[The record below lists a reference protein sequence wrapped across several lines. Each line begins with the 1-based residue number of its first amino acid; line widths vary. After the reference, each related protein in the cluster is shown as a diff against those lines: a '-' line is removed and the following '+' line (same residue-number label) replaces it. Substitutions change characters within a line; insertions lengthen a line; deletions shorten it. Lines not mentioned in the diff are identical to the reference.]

1 MPSVGSIIAGKYE
14 LVRRL
19 GSGSM
24 GEVWV
29 AHHCTLDEDVA
40 LKLLSTSP
48 TTGEVEDAST
58 AAARFRFEAQVA
70 ARLSRRTRHIVQV
83 TDYGGDDGLAYLV
96 MELLEGETLERRLMR
111 RGCLPVADAL
121 ALVAQVGRAL
131 TEAHA
136 AEVIHRDLKPAN
148 VFLTQDEDGALL
160 VKLLDFGI
168 ARTVHTHRV
177 PAPFST
183 AHGLVFGTPGY
194 MSPEQASPSTK
205 LDHRCDL
212 WALATIAY
220 EVLTGELP
228 VAGAFTEELLANLCS
243 GRIVPVHER
252 DPTLPDALAG
262 FFARAFAPRPVD
274 RFASAA
280 ELARAFEEAV
290 TAPGAETQHPAA
302 STLKGQTLPI
312 TFRMRFRPRTD
323 AEASSEGVRAF
334 PRIVFIAPAAA
345 LFGLSAMGVAWCTA
359 THPMARSPTM
369 GATAPAMTFSG
380 SIGVSAIQPVVELSS
395 PVGDPDALQSSP
407 EPTTTAAV
415 SAPAP
420 PSRMARLLSAPLPA
434 PPASASAA
442 PPPVAAAVTESPVAP
457 EITTERDPAPAV
469 PSSTARPVGQ
479 KRPHKS
485 EVF

>member
-1 MPSVGSIIAGKYE
+1 MANVGSVIAGKYE

-29 AHHCTLDEDVA
+29 AHHRTLDEDVA
-40 LKLLSTSP
+40 LKLLNSAPTS
-48 TTGEVEDAST
+48 GEVEDPST

-83 TDYGGDDGLAYLV
+83 TDYGGEDGLAYLV

-121 ALVAQVGRAL
+121 LMVAQVARAL
-131 TEAHA
+131 TEAHG

-148 VFLTQDEDGALL
+148 IFLTQDEDGALL

-177 PAPFST
+177 PAAFST
-183 AHGLVFGTPGY
+183 AQGLVFGTPGY
-194 MSPEQASPSTK
+194 MSPEQASPSSK

-243 GRIVPVHER
+243 GQIVPVHER
-252 DPTLPDALAG
+252 DPTLPAALAG
-262 FFARAFAPRPVD
+262 FFARAFAARPMD
-274 RFASAA
+274 RYASAS
-280 ELARAFEEAV
+280 ELARGFEDSIV
-290 TAPGAETQHPAA
+290 GGGGGPGAEAQFFPAA
-302 STLKGQTLPI
+302 GTLKGQTLPI
-312 TFRMRFRPRTD
+312 TFRMRFRPRADSETSA
-323 AEASSEGVRAF
+323 AELRPPS
-334 PRIVFIAPAAA
+334 RIVFMAFAVA
-345 LFGLSAMGVAWCTA
+345 LLGLSAAGVVWWAGARPIASSQTLPRTA
-359 THPMARSPTM
+359 
-369 GATAPAMTFSG
+369 GAMTFSG
-380 SIGVSAIQPVVELSS
+380 DLPRSGS
-395 PVGDPDALQSSP
+395 PPAAALAPDPDD
-407 EPTTTAAV
+407 V
-415 SAPAP
+415 DAP
-420 PSRMARLLSAPLPA
+420 PSMRQPTTAPIV
-434 PPASASAA
+434 PASAGPTRIAPLYARDLLVA
-442 PPPVAAAVTESPVAP
+442 PPTLPSAIPESVVAP
-457 EITTERDPAPAV
+457 EVATEREPTPAMLPSARPAV
-469 PSSTARPVGQ
+469 Q
-479 KRPHKS
+479 KHVQKS

>member
-1 MPSVGSIIAGKYE
+1 MPSVGSVIAGKYE

-19 GSGSM
+19 GNGSM

-29 AHHCTLDEDVA
+29 ARHRTLDEDVA
-40 LKLLSTSP
+40 LKLLNSAPTS
-48 TTGEVEDAST
+48 GEVEDPST

-111 RGCLPVADAL
+111 RGCLPIADTML
-121 ALVAQVGRAL
+121 LVAQIARAL
-131 TEAHA
+131 TEAHT

-148 VFLTQDEDGALL
+148 IFLTQDEDGALL

-177 PAPFST
+177 PSAFST

-220 EVLTGELP
+220 EALTGELP

-252 DPTLPDALAG
+252 DPTLPSALAG
-262 FFARAFAPRPVD
+262 FFARAFAPQPVD
-274 RFASAA
+274 RYASAS
-280 ELARAFEEAV
+280 ELARAFEEAIAGSV
-290 TAPGAETQHPAA
+290 NLGAETQLPTAG
-302 STLKGQTLPI
+302 TLKGQTLPI
-312 TFRMRFRPRTD
+312 TFRMRFRPRAD
-323 AEASSEGVRAF
+323 GELAEPDLRTSSRSVFFASAV
-334 PRIVFIAPAAA
+334 A
-345 LFGLSAMGVAWCTA
+345 LLALSAGGVAWLASAHTTASSATVSTTA
-359 THPMARSPTM
+359 T
-369 GATAPAMTFSG
+369 AMTLSG
-380 SIGVSAIQPVVELSS
+380 GLADTPNGAIVTLPPV
-395 PVGDPDALQSSP
+395 PDDLHPPRPMP
-407 EPTTTAAV
+407 EPTAKLAASG
-415 SAPAP
+415 SAE
-420 PSRMARLLSAPLPA
+420 PSRMAPLPA
-434 PPASASAA
+434 HVPLTVPRPLAPPVQESVQENVVVPDIAIERDTPAAAA
-442 PPPVAAAVTESPVAP
+442 PSG
-457 EITTERDPAPAV
+457 RPAV
-469 PSSTARPVGQ
+469 Q
-479 KRPHKS
+479 KHVHKS